1 MSARLYVGTDVALQK
16 QVRPVMAIYHFS
28 AKIISRAN

>member
-1 MSARLYVGTDVALQK
+1 MALQK